1 MKKRVLLFGGSGMV
15 GRELIRALEN
25 HTVVAPSHAHADI
38 TDADLIEQLVADEKP
53 DFIINSAAIIS
64 VNVIEQDPLFATRVN
79 VQGASAIA
87 RAATVHAIP
96 QLLVSSN
103 YVFDDNSVLTRTE
116 DAVKNPTNKYGKTK
130 AEAEDAVAACGSS
143 APYYIVRTSWL
154 YSRYRASF
162 VDEVAQALL
171 QGRPFEAWT
180 QRGNP
185 TSCSDLAQ
193 SIVKNF
199 IDSSAPSGVYHIVN
213 EGDASR
219 YEIVRGIARA
229 LHVSEDLAVVAKEFS
244 PSALRPSVLLT
255 NTKLPKLPPWEESLR
270 SYLTERYLQKH

>member
-25 HTVVAPSHAHADI
+25 HTVVAPSHAQVDI
-38 TDADLIEQLVADEKP
+38 TDTALIEQLIVDEKP
-53 DFIINSAAIIS
+53 DFIINAAAII
-64 VNVIEQDPLFATRVN
+64 NMNAIEQDSSFATRVN

-87 RAATVHAIP
+87 HTAAAHSIP
-96 QLLVSSN
+96 QLLVSSS
-103 YVFDDNSVLTRTE
+103 YVFSDSALARAE
-116 DAVKNPTNKYGKTK
+116 DAVKNPTSKYGKTK
-130 AEAEDAVAACGSS
+130 AEAEDAVAECGSR
-143 APYYIVRTSWL
+143 APYYIARSSWF
-154 YSRYRASF
+154 YSRYRTTF
-162 VDEVAQALL
+162 VDEVAQTLL
-171 QGRPFEAWT
+171 QDKSFESSA

-185 TSCSDLAQ
+185 TYGADFALSV
-193 SIVKNF
+193 VKNF

-229 LHVSEDLAVVAKEFS
+229 LHVSEDLAVAAKEFS
-244 PSALRPSVLLT
+244 LSTLRPSVLLI